1 MWILPKQLHTS
12 AYVPDM
18 AALISDSNEQ
28 SLACEQSLLARSKPS
43 PARTWL
49 QRWKRDTW
57 TRHLS
62 GRMLKPSHTPAFT
75 GRWTSSL
82 EAIPASPSAPQ
93 ANGSAQMTPDTY
105 GPSSQMELLQCDQ
118 NGVSLKTSRDIS
130 RWGCPTSSRTWQE
143 WVTELR
149 GEYSRRLNAERRISA
164 SGCSSWPT
172 PVASEYRDQGTAWE
186 KLSSKDKGG
195 RILRRIANYQINGW
209 PTPTTAE
216 GSKIGCRANFGQK
229 GLSNHPAIV
238 GIPNREPLN
247 KSGRHTPTNNNAT
260 GSPVELS
267 KLPSSGKL
275 NPRWVET
282 LMGVPVGWTMPS
294 CESPVTIE
302 PTNSDCSAMEL
313 SPPPQ
318 NEPSQLCFRDF

>member
-12 AYVPDM
+12 AYVPGM
-18 AALISDSNEQ
+18 EALISDSNEQ

-75 GRWTSSL
+75 ERWTSSL
-82 EAIPASPSAPQ
+82 EAILVSPSAPP
-93 ANGSAQMTPDTY
+93 ASDSAQMIPDTY

-149 GEYSRRLNAERRISA
+149 GEYSQRVKLVRVTNAGEYSSLPTPCANEDSFRLNGSSQQSKTLEAKARRGELRTT
-164 SGCSSWPT
+164 GCAT
-172 PVASEYRDQGTAWE
+172 PVERVSLRAANVT
-186 KLSSKDKGG
+186 
-195 RILRRIANYQINGW
+195 ILN
-209 PTPTTAE
+209 
-216 GSKIGCRANFGQK
+216 
-229 GLSNHPAIV
+229 
-238 GIPNREPLN
+238 LN
-247 KSGRHTPTNNNAT
+247 VL
-260 GSPVELS
+260 PVENGPTHSCTSPTLTDAPNAENYS
-267 KLPSSGKL
+267 PLGPITQRGPLAPSF
-275 NPRWVET
+275 VEVM
-282 LMGVPVGWTMPS
+282 MGLPVGWT
-294 CESPVTIE
+294 
-302 PTNSDCSAMEL
+302 DCVSSETEL

-318 NEPSQLCFRDF
+318 NEPSQL